1 MTYNQIMDEAMLHI
15 QIERELSAGLQAREQ
30 GLEGKARVCARRA
43 VGIVLRH
50 HFSRRQPQ
58 MASLS
63 VVDMIQIYH
72 ESSDLPPSIR
82 EICAHLLTRV
92 DPDYNL
98 PVPVDL
104 LAEAQLLIDHILEEL
119 NRNDRSA

>member
-1 MTYNQIMDEAMLHI
+1 MDEVNLRN
-15 QIERELSAGLQAREQ
+15 QIERELSAGLLAREQ

-43 VGIVLRH
+43 AGVALRH

-58 MASLS
+58 LAAFS
-63 VVDMIQIYH
+63 VVDMILAYQ
-72 ESSDLPPSIR
+72 ESADLPANIR
-82 EICAHLLTRV
+82 EICTHLLTRV

-104 LAEAQLLIDHILEEL
+104 LAEARILIDHILEEL
-119 NRNDRSA
+119 NRHDRSA

>member
-1 MTYNQIMDEAMLHI
+1 MLRI
-15 QIERELSAGLQAREQ
+15 QIERELSAGAQAREQ

-43 VGIVLRH
+43 AAIALRH

-63 VVDMIQIYH
+63 VMDMIQVFQ
-72 ESSDLPPSIR
+72 ESSDLSPSIR

-92 DPDYNL
+92 DPDYNF

-104 LAEAQLLIDHILEEL
+104 LAEARILIDYILEEL

>member
-1 MTYNQIMDEAMLHI
+1 MVDIMLRK
-15 QIERELSAGLQAREQ
+15 QIEREMSLGQKAREL

-43 VGIVLRH
+43 VGIALRRY
-50 HFSRRQPQ
+50 FSIHRPN
-58 MASLS
+58 MAASS
-63 VVDMIQIYH
+63 VVDLIQAFQ
-72 ESSDLPPSIR
+72 ERPDLPVNIR

-104 LAEAQLLIDHILEEL
+104 LAEAQLLIDYVLEDDI
-119 NRNDRSA
+119 RHDGSA

>member
-1 MTYNQIMDEAMLHI
+1 MLHN
-15 QIERELSAGLQAREQ
+15 QIERELSTGLQAREQ

-43 VGIVLRH
+43 VGIALRH

-58 MASLS
+58 MAALS
-63 VVDMIQIYH
+63 VVDMLQVFQ
-72 ESSDLPPSIR
+72 ESSDQPPAIR

-104 LAEAQLLIDHILEEL
+104 LAEARILIAYILEEL
-119 NRNDRSA
+119 NRHDRSA